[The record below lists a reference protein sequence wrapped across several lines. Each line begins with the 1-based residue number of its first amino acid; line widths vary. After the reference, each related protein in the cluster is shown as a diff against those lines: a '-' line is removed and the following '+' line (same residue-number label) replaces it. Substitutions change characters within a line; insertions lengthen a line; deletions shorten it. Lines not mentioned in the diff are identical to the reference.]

1 MIGLFERVVVWVQGV
16 VQTQSISKMRGEF
29 QVSCVVVKSV
39 LGEVQIRD
47 SSSSG
52 SCSGSCSISEW

>member
-1 MIGLFERVVVWVQGV
+1 
-16 VQTQSISKMRGEF
+16 MRGEF